1 MLKGSRNIR
10 SNVVNH
16 HRDAETVLTSEDMLK
31 ESCFPSALHSQ
42 QEFLD
47 RGSRRLTKNPE
58 RSVTGKAFGGT
69 GCFLAPLFLLPFL
82 TLFLAILNA
91 ERQWR
96 REKTSLR
103 CEEWEMTW
111 VQRRSLSWNG
121 GISTCCDLHKI
132 LAYNRTAHQGMDPEA
147 IKVTLSRVWVPWWHF
162 EWVYWLPLA
171 GTWSWIRN

>member
-58 RSVTGKAFGGT
+58 RSVTGKAFGGML
-69 GCFLAPLFLLPFL
+69 GFLTPLLLFPFL
-82 TLFLAILNA
+82 TLFLAISNA
-91 ERQWR
+91 EKDSEEER
-96 REKTSLR
+96 RPR
-103 CEEWEMTW
+103 
-111 VQRRSLSWNG
+111 
-121 GISTCCDLHKI
+121 
-132 LAYNRTAHQGMDPEA
+132 
-147 IKVTLSRVWVPWWHF
+147 
-162 EWVYWLPLA
+162 
-171 GTWSWIRN
+171 